1 MKIVEKSDGS
11 GFLVATARGRVDLS
25 KQVIDILK
33 KKWPKVF
40 EYAIRLN
47 ERDYPVRGITGL
59 HKIVMDSFPEKRKEA
74 ETKWAEHIK
83 NGNPLNIMHIDDNR
97 LNFNIENLM
106 WGPKNLNDMQKKC
119 FPRKTRY
126 GTWEAQLTVNGKTET
141 IKTMPTEDESKHQI
155 DIKKIRRAPE
165 DFRDYLFE
173 HAMHRPE
180 AFEEYYT
187 DIPTLLS
194 REILAIK
201 RSRKKTGSKSV
212 YNTFSTLDDFY
223 SSGISDKLK
232 NVIRDI
238 FLAVNIT
245 PFDSSLD
252 YVVYTKGGMGK
263 ERVFLIMRECYE
275 RLILP
280 DKYAMGESH
289 GYLQLYDPQQQLH
302 VAVMDR
308 HKVNDGLLVRHGP
321 GGHLD
326 NRKRTLLPGTPSEN
340 MGDRGIENQSS
351 QYLGVYKINDH
362 TRKNPWRARI
372 SLENGDAIYIGSFET
387 EDEAGRIAAFAQDN
401 RDILKEATTGME
413 PTQARKYVRDFCD
426 KFLTDFDSEDDI

>member
-1 MKIVEKSDGS
+1 MKLLEKSDGS
-11 GFLVATARGRVDLS
+11 AFLVATGRGRVDLS
-25 KQVIDILK
+25 KQVIGILK
-33 KKWPKVF
+33 KKLPKLFKGIITLTVSG
-40 EYAIRLN
+40 
-47 ERDYPVRGITGL
+47 YPARGITAL

-74 ETKWAEHIK
+74 ETKWTEHIK

-106 WGPKNLNDMQKKC
+106 WGPKNLNEMQKKC

-126 GTWEAQLTVNGKTET
+126 GTWEAKLTVNGKKET
-141 IKTMPTEDESKHQI
+141 IKAMPTEDEVKHQI
-155 DIKKIRRAPE
+155 DINKIRRAPA

-180 AFEEYYT
+180 AFEEYYM

-194 REILAIK
+194 REILARK
-201 RSRKKTGSKSV
+201 QSRKKNGSKSV

-223 SSGISDKLK
+223 SSGISDELK

-252 YVVYTKGGMGK
+252 YVVYTRGGKGK

-280 DKYAMGESH
+280 DKYAMGESK
-289 GYLQLYDPQQQLH
+289 GYLQLSNPQQQLH
-302 VAVMDR
+302 VAIMDR
-308 HKVNDGLLVRHGP
+308 YKANDGLLVRHGP

-326 NRKRTLLPGTPSEN
+326 NRKRTLLEGTTAEN
-340 MGDRGIENQSS
+340 MGDRGIENQVSR
-351 QYLGVYKINDH
+351 YLGVYKMTDCK
-362 TRKNPWRARI
+362 RKKPWCARI
-372 SLENGDAIYIGSFET
+372 SLENGDIIYIGSFET
-387 EDEAGRIAAFAQDN
+387 EDEAGRIAEFAQDN
-401 RDILKEATTGME
+401 RAHLKEATKGME
-413 PTQARKYVRDFCD
+413 LKESCKYVRKFCE
-426 KFLTDFDSEDDI
+426 KLMTT

>member
-1 MKIVEKSDGS
+1 MKLVEKSDGS
-11 GFLVATARGRVDLS
+11 AFIVATGRGKVHLS

-33 KKWPKVF
+33 KKWPKLF
-40 EYAIRLN
+40 EYAITLDKD
-47 ERDYPVRGITGL
+47 DYLVRGHTPL

-83 NGNPLNIMHIDDNR
+83 NGNPLCIMHMDDNSM
-97 LNFNIENLM
+97 NFNIENLV
-106 WGPKNLNDMQKKC
+106 WGPRNLNKMQIKS
-119 FPRKTRY
+119 FPMEKRN
-126 GTWEAQLTVNGKTET
+126 GTWRASLTVNGKRET

-155 DIKKIRRAPE
+155 DINKIRRAPE

-194 REILAIK
+194 REILVK
-201 RSRKKTGSKSV
+201 KQSRKKNGSKSV

-245 PFDSSLD
+245 PFDPSLD
-252 YVVYTKGGMGK
+252 CVVYFQGSMGK
-263 ERVFLIMRECYE
+263 EIVFLIMRECYE

-280 DKYAMGESH
+280 HKYGLSITKG
-289 GYLQLYDPQQQLH
+289 GYLSLPVPKPSRSLH
-302 VAVMDR
+302 VAIMDR
-308 HKVNDGLLVRHGP
+308 HNANDELVVRHGP
-321 GGHLD
+321 GGPLD
-326 NRKRTLLPGTPSEN
+326 NRKRTLRVGTPSEN
-340 MGDRGIENQSS
+340 MGDIGIENQTS
-351 QYLGVYKINDH
+351 QYLGVNYQRGHK
-362 TRKNPWRARI
+362 TKPWYARI
-372 SLENGDAIYIGSFET
+372 SLKNGEAIHLGYFET
-387 EDEAGRIAAFAQDN
+387 EDEAGRISMFAQDH
-401 RDILKEATTGME
+401 RAYLKKATKEME
-413 PTQARKYVRDFCD
+413 IDEARKYVREFC
-426 KFLTDFDSEDDI
+426 KKLMTT